1 MKSHKR
7 ACAHASKW
15 AWPPKFLSTLR
26 VPYLLAPTQFKNLSM
41 PLHMIATKCYHWP
54 VHLQNSNY
62 HNLESTQNQSCN
74 LWIPDWVIN
83 ELISGGHCQKQLAMT
98 LDSRGQL
105 RVSRPIRAYS
115 KYIIK
120 QILHRIYSEHTFCAN
135 MTFKVHG
142 SILRTLL
149 RYLLRMVWFKK
160 DVIARC
166 LTHKSKCAIYL
177 TVVEFFHC
185 KGCIYEHVDSAV
197 VIWCWTSD

>member
-1 MKSHKR
+1 MKSYKR

-26 VPYLLAPTQFKNLSM
+26 VPYLLAPTQFKNLSI

-54 VHLQNSNY
+54 VHLQDSN
-62 HNLESTQNQSCN
+62 HHVLESTRNQSCN
-74 LWIPDWVIN
+74 LWIPDWVIQN
-83 ELISGGHCQKQLAMT
+83 
-98 LDSRGQL
+98 
-105 RVSRPIRAYS
+105 
-115 KYIIK
+115 IIK
-120 QILHRIYSEHTFCAN
+120 QILHCIYSEHTFCAN

-142 SILRTLL
+142 SILQTLL

-177 TVVEFFHC
+177 TIVEFFHC
-185 KGCIYEHVDSAV
+185 IGCMSM
-197 VIWCWTSD
+197 